1 LTKAFSFAILVLLF
15 PVLLFC
21 GNSATLFGWIAYY
34 HFYDP
39 ATQFADYGTANTN
52 VLYVKDG
59 FLQGSF
65 IKRNGSANKY
75 KVTSVR
81 LNK

>member
-1 LTKAFSFAILVLLF
+1 MGRTIID
-15 PVLLFC
+15 
-21 GNSATLFGWIAYY
+21 GITYY

-75 KVTSVR
+75 KVTRMNDLDPV
-81 LNK
+81 L

>member
-1 LTKAFSFAILVLLF
+1 MVLH
-15 PVLLFC
+15 
-21 GNSATLFGWIAYY
+21 III
-34 HFYDP
+34 FYDP
-39 ATQFADYGTANTN
+39 ATQFADYGTAN
-52 VLYVKDG
+52 VMYVKDG
-59 FLQGSF
+59 FLQGCF